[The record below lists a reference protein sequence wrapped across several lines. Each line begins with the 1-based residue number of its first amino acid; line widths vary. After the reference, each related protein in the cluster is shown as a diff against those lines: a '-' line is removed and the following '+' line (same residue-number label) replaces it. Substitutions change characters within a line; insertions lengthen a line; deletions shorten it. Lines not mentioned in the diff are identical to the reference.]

1 MAAAA
6 FKSGGGAKR
15 VRIGLPA
22 FVQKLQQQQKET
34 GLDDDSFGKGLI
46 IPNFR
51 LIFRGPLN

>member
-22 FVQKLQQQQKET
+22 FVQKLQQQKET
-34 GLDDDSFGKGLI
+34 GLDSFFGNIHG
-46 IPNFR
+46 
-51 LIFRGPLN
+51 